1 MKRKFTHFIR
11 TCLFTLILLLA
22 SILPCHAS
30 GIGSGVAPD
39 TPEDPSYLLEAD
51 RTQISFGAL
60 EQGGLLSGQK
70 EDRPNRGSTQPQQL
84 RCHAN
89 T

>member
-30 GIGSGVAPD
+30 GIGSGAAPD

-60 EQGGLLSGQK
+60 EQGGLLSGQNIVLT
-70 EDRPNRGSTQPQQL
+70 NRGTTQIQL
-84 RCHAN
+84 LW
-89 T
+89 